1 MILKNISGG
10 PVTFAGHTIAAGD
23 QFDFSEADVAGGIP
37 AGLSLIGH
45 DPIFL
50 DVTQPTGGGLP
61 RGSIVPPTRTSTL
74 RR

>member
-1 MILKNISGG
+1 MILKNVSGA

-45 DPIFL
+45 DPVFINT
-50 DVTQPTGGGLP
+50 TQPTGTELP
-61 RGSIVPPTRTSTL
+61 RGSVLPPTRHQIE